1 VALADTMSDDAP
13 EQGFDWARALWRGL
27 APFLRPHARQ
37 FALVGTLMAIELAL
51 DVGQRKA
58 MSYLIDE
65 AILKSRFDLLVL
77 ILAGLFAAV
86 LVAGAAALTH
96 EWLYSRLCARIP
108 GEVRARLFE
117 HIQLL
122 PLQRLR
128 VSTHGDLVARVTSD
142 AGSVEPA
149 LWSLGYLAIAV
160 GGIVF
165 SFAMLAWTEWRLALI
180 GAALLPLALIG
191 PRLLSPRAAGAG
203 YAARTNVGALATH
216 LQENLANQIVLR
228 VFGLGGL
235 AHERFHDRNESIV
248 AASQRYNL
256 LSYFS
261 HRVPWIVIL
270 LIQLAVLGIGGWMAV
285 RGTLTPG
292 SLVAF
297 YLLFAGLCEHVWNV
311 TATMPSL
318 INASA
323 GMRRVREV
331 LDETP
336 PDSPAARTERFGGLG
351 DGVRF
356 ENVWFSYEGGEPHL
370 DDVSLAVP
378 RGEVAAFVGASGS
391 GKSTALRMLLGL
403 HAPQA
408 GRILV
413 GGVDLQ
419 RIPLG
424 EYWAQVSA
432 VFQDSLLFNA
442 SIADNIRAGR
452 LDATDA
458 EVAAAARAAEID
470 DWVDTLPEG
479 YATVVAADTCS
490 GGQRQRLALARA
502 LVRDPALLVLDEPT
516 SALDAAT
523 GAAVM
528 ETLQRIAP
536 GRTVVLVTHQLRDA
550 ATAAR
555 IVVFE
560 AGRVVE
566 IGSHAA
572 LLARDGVYAAL
583 WARQRDAA
591 PLTPA
596 GSPAAPG

>member
-1 VALADTMSDDAP
+1 MIIGRLDACP
-13 EQGFDWARALWRGL
+13 GGGGESLPVSAETGFGWARALWRGL
-27 APFLRPHARQ
+27 APFLRPHHGE
-37 FALVGTLMAIELAL
+37 FAVIGTLMAIELAL
-51 DVGQRKA
+51 DVGQCKA

-65 AILKSRFDLLVL
+65 AILKSRFDLLLL

-128 VSTHGDLVARVTSD
+128 VSAHGDLVARVTSD

-160 GGIVF
+160 GGIAF
-165 SFAMLAWTEWRLALI
+165 SFAMLAWTEWR
-180 GAALLPLALIG
+180 LALIG

-203 YAARTNVGALATH
+203 YAARTGIGALATH

-270 LIQLAVLGIGGWMAV
+270 LIQLAVLGIGGWMAL
-285 RGTLTPG
+285 RGELTPG

-297 YLLFAGLCEHVWNV
+297 HLLFAGLCEHVWNV

-318 INASA
+318 INAAA

-336 PDSPAARTERFGGLG
+336 PDARLARTERFAGLG

-356 ENVWFSYEGGEPHL
+356 ENVSFSYEGGEPHL
-370 DDVSLAVP
+370 EDVSLAVF
-378 RGEVAAFVGASGS
+378 RREVAAFIGASGS

-403 HAPQA
+403 HVPDA
-408 GRILV
+408 GRVLV
-413 GGVDLQ
+413 GGADVQ

-424 EYWAQVSA
+424 EYWSRVSA

-442 SIADNIRAGR
+442 SIADNPRRSPRRDRRRDRRRRARRRDRRLGR
-452 LDATDA
+452 LAPGGLRHDRRGRHLIRRT
-458 EVAAAARAAEID
+458 AAAHRARAR
-470 DWVDTLPEG
+470 P
-479 YATVVAADTCS
+479 
-490 GGQRQRLALARA
+490 
-502 LVRDPALLVLDEPT
+502 
-516 SALDAAT
+516 
-523 GAAVM
+523 
-528 ETLQRIAP
+528 
-536 GRTVVLVTHQLRDA
+536 
-550 ATAAR
+550 
-555 IVVFE
+555 
-560 AGRVVE
+560 
-566 IGSHAA
+566 
-572 LLARDGVYAAL
+572 
-583 WARQRDAA
+583 
-591 PLTPA
+591 
-596 GSPAAPG
+596 

>member
-1 VALADTMSDDAP
+1 MGRGSLPVSAET
-13 EQGFDWARALWRGL
+13 GFGWARALWQGL
-27 APFLRPHARQ
+27 APFLRPHRGQ
-37 FALVGTLMAIELAL
+37 FAAVGALMAIELAL

-128 VSTHGDLVARVTSD
+128 VSAHGDLVSRVTSD

-149 LWSLGYLAIAV
+149 LWSLGYLAIAL
-160 GGIVF
+160 GGIAF

-180 GAALLPLALIG
+180 GAALLPFALIG

-203 YAARTNVGALATH
+203 YQARTNIGALATH

-235 AHERFHDRNESIV
+235 AHERFQDRNESIV

-270 LIQLAVLGIGGWMAV
+270 LIQLAVLGIGGWMAL
-285 RGTLTPG
+285 RGELTPG

-336 PDSPAARTERFGGLG
+336 PDAQSARTEHFTGLG

-356 ENVWFSYEGGEPHL
+356 ERVSFSYEGGEPHL
-370 DDVSLAVP
+370 EDVSLTVP
-378 RGEVAAFVGASGS
+378 RGQVAAFVGASGS

-403 HAPQA
+403 HVPDA
-408 GRILV
+408 GRVLV
-413 GGVDLQ
+413 GGADVQ

-424 EYWAQVSA
+424 EYWSRVSA

-452 LDATDA
+452 LDASETQIT
-458 EVAAAARAAEID
+458 AAARAAEID
-470 DWVDTLPEG
+470 DWVDSLPEG
-479 YATVVAADTCS
+479 YETLVAGDTCS
-490 GGQRQRLALARA
+490 GGQRQRIALARA
-502 LVRDPALLVLDEPT
+502 LVRDPDLLVLDEPT

-528 ETLQRIAP
+528 QTLRRIAP

-550 ATAAR
+550 AEAAQ
-555 IVVFE
+555 IVVFQD
-560 AGRVVE
+560 GRVAE
-566 IGSHAA
+566 TGTHAA
-572 LLARDGVYAAL
+572 LLARGGVYADL
-583 WARQRDAA
+583 WARQRDAV
-591 PLTPA
+591 PV
-596 GSPAAPG
+596 GAAPRE

>member
-1 VALADTMSDDAP
+1 MDAAA
-13 EQGFDWARALWRGL
+13 ETGFGWARTLWRSL
-27 APFLRPHARQ
+27 APFLRPHRRA
-37 FALVGTLMAIELAL
+37 FAVIGALMAIELAL
-51 DVGQRKA
+51 EVGQRKV

-65 AILKSRFDLLVL
+65 AVLKNRFGLLLV
-77 ILAGLFAAV
+77 ILGGLFAAV
-86 LVAGAAALTH
+86 LVAGAAALLH

-117 HIQLL
+117 HMQLL

-128 VSTHGDLVARVTSD
+128 VSAHGDLVARVTSD

-160 GGIVF
+160 GGMVF
-165 SFAMLAWTEWRLALI
+165 SFAMLLWTEWRLALA
-180 GAALLPLALIG
+180 GVALLPLALIG
-191 PRLLSPRAAGAG
+191 PRLLTPRAAGAS
-203 YAARTNVGALATH
+203 YAAKTNVGALATH

-228 VFGLGGL
+228 VFGLGGM
-235 AHERFHDRNESIV
+235 AHARFHDRNESIV
-248 AASQRYNL
+248 AAAQRYNV

-270 LIQLAVLGIGGWMAV
+270 LIQLAVLGLGGWMAV
-285 RGTLTPG
+285 RGELTPG
-292 SLVAF
+292 ALVAF
-297 YLLFAGLCEHVWNV
+297 YLLFGGLCEHLWNV
-311 TATMPSL
+311 TANTPSL
-318 INASA
+318 IDAAA

-336 PDSPAARTERFGGLG
+336 PDAHDPRTERFAGLG
-351 DGVRF
+351 EGLRF
-356 ENVWFSYEGGEPHL
+356 EDVSFSYEGGEPHL
-370 DDVSLAVP
+370 DHVSLAVP
-378 RGEVAAFVGASGS
+378 RGELAAFVGASGS

-403 HAPQA
+403 HAPHS

-424 EYWAQVSA
+424 EYWSRVSA
-432 VFQDSLLFNA
+432 VFQDSLLFQA

-452 LDATDA
+452 LDATDSD
-458 EVAAAARAAEID
+458 VARAAHAAEID
-470 DWVDTLPEG
+470 EWIDSLPDG
-479 YATVVAADTCS
+479 YATLVAGDTCS

-502 LVRDPALLVLDEPT
+502 LVRDPDLLVLDEPT

-528 ETLQRIAP
+528 QTLRRIAP

-550 ATAAR
+550 AEAAR

-560 AGRVVE
+560 YGCVAESGTHGE
-566 IGSHAA
+566 
-572 LLARDGVYAAL
+572 LMARDGVYAAL
-583 WARQRDAA
+583 WAKQRHNTA
-591 PLTPA
+591 LTPA
-596 GSPAAPG
+596 SSPAAPG